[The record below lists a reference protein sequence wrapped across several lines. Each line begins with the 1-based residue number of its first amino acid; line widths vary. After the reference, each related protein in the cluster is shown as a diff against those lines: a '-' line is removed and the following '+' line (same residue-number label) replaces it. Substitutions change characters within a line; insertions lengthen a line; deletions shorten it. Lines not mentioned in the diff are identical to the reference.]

1 MKPCYSNFLRI
12 AVEKD
17 DFTHLVR
24 MILITDEADFTKR
37 GGIRIFA
44 RLMAP

>member
-1 MKPCYSNFLRI
+1 MFLKMKPCYSNFLRI

-24 MILITDEADFTKR
+24 MILVTGLILRSEEESVFLQD
-37 GGIRIFA
+37 
-44 RLMAP
+44 